1 MLSRFEVSFIKF
13 PPSQLR
19 HIFVDERCS
28 RGSVD
33 GPDMRGAARVMGNSV
48 ERWAIS
54 YDRNIHTRE
63 VQGAVEAMERWRS
76 ELLALVE

>member
-1 MLSRFEVSFIKF
+1 MLARFEVPFSKF
-13 PPSQLR
+13 PPSKLR

-28 RGSVD
+28 HGSVN
-33 GPDMRGAARVMGNSV
+33 GPEMRGAARVMGNSV

-63 VQGAVEAMERWRS
+63 VQGAVEAMEGWRN